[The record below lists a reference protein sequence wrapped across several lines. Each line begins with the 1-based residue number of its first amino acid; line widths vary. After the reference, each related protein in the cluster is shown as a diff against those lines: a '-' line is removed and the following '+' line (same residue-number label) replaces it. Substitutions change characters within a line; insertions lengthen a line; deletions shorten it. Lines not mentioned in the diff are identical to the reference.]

1 MDIELL
7 RTFLVVQQTRHFAR
21 AAEQLYLTPSAVS
34 FRIRQLEGEL
44 GAALF
49 YRRRSNIELTAA
61 GERLCQ
67 PAQALLDDWARTRQL
82 INPQVGEPTRLQLAA
97 ELPLWE
103 LALSPHLGQL
113 AQRWPAVHWQLLPP
127 PAAPLQA
134 LAGQQLDL
142 LLTADVVVAK
152 KVNSCCLWQQ
162 TCLWLAPAGTDRCAL
177 LLPAGLPAVMQPPA
191 EWRGPCWRGLGWAS
205 LLAAARRGDAALF
218 LPQHMVS
225 SDMPLQVLAEVELKI
240 NLCWSELHPQASL
253 LATMARQ
260 LASDGS
266 AVAVI

>member
-7 RTFLVVQQTRHFAR
+7 RTFLAVQQTRHFAQ

-44 GAALF
+44 GTALF
-49 YRRRSNIELTAA
+49 YRHRSNIELTAA

-67 PAQALLDDWARTRQL
+67 PAQALLDEWARTRQL
-82 INPQVGEPTRLQLAA
+82 VNPQAAGPSRLQLAA

-103 LALSPHLGQL
+103 LAMSPQLGAL
-113 AQRWPAVHWQLLPP
+113 VQRWPAVNWQLLPL
-127 PAAPLQA
+127 PAAPLAA
-134 LAGQQLDL
+134 LSGQQLDL
-142 LLTADVVVAK
+142 LLTADVVTAK

-162 TCLWLAPAGTDRCAL
+162 PCLWLAPPAADSCPL
-177 LLPAGLPAVMQPPA
+177 LLPAGLPATVQPPV
-191 EWRGPCWRGLGWAS
+191 EWRGPCWRGLGWPS
-205 LLAAARRGDAALF
+205 LLAAARRGDAALL

-225 SDMPLQVLAEVELKI
+225 NDLPLQVVAEVELKI

-253 LATMARQ
+253 LATMAHQ
-260 LASDGS
+260 LALDGQ
-266 AVAVI
+266 ATAVI